1 MDKVHPDDGE
11 AGFTLVELLVSF
23 AILAVLAAFFANGI
37 TFGARVWDQN
47 GLKLDKARDIEAVQS
62 VLRKQIAGIYPRRKS
77 GSSQARAVDFSG
89 TRDEIS
95 YWSELPRAF
104 GEGGYIETKLSLD
117 RDRDGTSL
125 VISWCLGKRDTSCF
139 SEVLLTDLQGGEFV
153 YFDPKTQAPLVRWEG
168 REDLPGL
175 IEINLAFAETD
186 RRVWPDFAAPPMI
199 DREANCRFDP
209 VSKRCRR
216 A

>member
-1 MDKVHPDDGE
+1 MDRAYTDDGE

-23 AILAVLAAFFANGI
+23 AILAVLVAFFVNGI
-37 TFGARVWDQN
+37 TFGARVWEQN
-47 GLKLDKARDIEAVQS
+47 ALKLDEAREIEAVQS
-62 VLRKQIAGIYPRRKS
+62 VLRKQIAGVYPRRKT
-77 GSSQARAVDFSG
+77 GSSQSRAVDFSG

-104 GEGGYIETKLSLD
+104 GEGGYVETKLSLE

-125 VISWCLGKRDTSCF
+125 VISWCPGKRDISCF
-139 SEVLLTDLQGGEFV
+139 SEVLLTDLQSGEFV
-153 YFDPKTQAPLVRWEG
+153 YFDPKTKAPLVRWDG

-175 IEINLAFAETD
+175 IEINLAFADAD
-186 RRVWPDFAAPPMI
+186 RRVWPDFGASPMI
-199 DREANCRFDP
+199 AREAGCRFDP

-216 A
+216 V